1 MAEEKIEVIDS
12 QGVTLSYKALGAQTF
27 EEVIKVTDSPLPTKK
42 REVDDITD
50 VKSTHKQTVAAGVI
64 SSDNLEYELLM
75 LSGNKQQLELNQYLE
90 SGEML
95 VFKVELPDSI
105 KTTYTFEGTIV
116 ELSPIRAA
124 NKKNRYKFSIAVN
137 GKVEVTTTPVP

>member
-1 MAEEKIEVIDS
+1 MAEEKIETIDS
-12 QGVTLSYKALGAQTF
+12 QGVTLSYKKLGAAVF

-75 LSGNKQQLELNQYLE
+75 LSGNKQQLELNEYLE

-95 VFKVELPDSI
+95 VFQVELPDSA

-124 NKKNRYKFSIAVN
+124 NKKNRYKFGIAVN
-137 GKVEVTTTPVP
+137 GKVEVTTTIVP

>member
-1 MAEEKIEVIDS
+1 MDEEKIEMIDS
-12 QGVTLSYKALGAQTF
+12 QGVTISYKKFGAQAF
-27 EEVIKVTDSPLPTKK
+27 EEIGQVTESPLPTKK
-42 REVDDITD
+42 REVDDITN

-64 SSDNLEYELLM
+64 SSDNLEYEMVM
-75 LSGNKQQLELNQYLE
+75 LSGNKQQSDLNTCLE

-95 VFKVELPDSI
+95 VFQVELPDSI
-105 KTTYTFEGTIV
+105 KTTYTFEGTVV

-137 GKVEVTTTPVP
+137 GKVEVTTTP

>member
-1 MAEEKIEVIDS
+1 MADEAIEMIDS
-12 QGVTLSYKALGAQTF
+12 QGVTLSYKNLSAETF
-27 EEVIKVTDSPLPTKK
+27 EEVVKVTDSPLPTKK
-42 REVDDITD
+42 REVDDVTD

-75 LSGNKQQLELNQYLE
+75 LSGNKQQIDLNSYLE

-95 VFKVELPDSI
+95 NFKVELPDSL
-105 KTTYTFEGTIV
+105 KTTYLFEGTVV

-124 NKKNRYKFSIAVN
+124 NKKNRYKFTIAVN
-137 GKVEVTTTPVP
+137 GKVEVITTPVP